1 MSLMPLVKQS
11 LSTKFIQTPNLLS
24 NSVYFPQDVI
34 WIFLNSLPLGM
45 FDEGQ
50 IQGAAKSNE
59 EMNISDVMLTS
70 FEQLPRSVKRK
81 LG

>member
-1 MSLMPLVKQS
+1 
-11 LSTKFIQTPNLLS
+11 
-24 NSVYFPQDVI
+24 
-34 WIFLNSLPLGM
+34 M

-70 FEQLPRSVKRK
+70 FEHLSRICEEEAWLTAVSNIISYLSVI
-81 LG
+81 